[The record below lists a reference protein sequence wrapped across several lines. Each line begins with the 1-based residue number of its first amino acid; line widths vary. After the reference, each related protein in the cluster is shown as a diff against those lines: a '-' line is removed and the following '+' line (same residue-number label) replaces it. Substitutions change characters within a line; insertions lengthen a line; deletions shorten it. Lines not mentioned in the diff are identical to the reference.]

1 MNLPFSN
8 NHISYSAQAKVKEIL
23 SPLTKMAN
31 IHYFNY
37 SVTYPDN
44 SSFTLHT
51 NDTFFESWFLND
63 FTMWEL
69 HLSSGNY
76 FWNSVDKAK
85 TEFANNLGIGNG
97 IFIVNRLSDRT
108 EVAAFATH
116 PDNSDINTFYL
127 NHPNLF
133 KRFIKHF
140 VHTATPLIELANQER
155 FILPKTN
162 TLNLFTQTI
171 HLCAED
177 KLLFDTPFELL
188 SKREFTCYLLLIKG
202 YSLEQIASQLNLALP
217 TIANY
222 IARTKIKLNCKTKH
236 ELFQLGEYFDLIE
249 YVTNCTCLI

>member
-1 MNLPFSN
+1 MNLPFN
-8 NHISYSAQAKVKEIL
+8 TNHISYSAQDKVREIL

-51 NDTFFESWFLND
+51 NEQFYESWFLNE

-69 HLSSGNY
+69 HLNSGIY
-76 FWNSVDKAK
+76 FWDSVDKPK

-108 EVAAFATH
+108 EVAAFATR
-116 PDNSDINTFYL
+116 PDNADINNFYL

-133 KRFIKHF
+133 KRFINHF
-140 VHTATPLIELANQER
+140 THTAKPLIGLAKQQRIFLPNTREQSSPLQNLHLSPKER
-155 FILPKTN
+155 LISG
-162 TLNLFTQTI
+162 
-171 HLCAED
+171 
-177 KLLFDTPFELL
+177 TPFDLL
-188 SKREFTCYLLLIKG
+188 SKREFACYLLLIRG
-202 YSLEQIASQLNLALP
+202 YSLEQIAQQLNLALP

-236 ELFQLGEYFDLIE
+236 ELIHLGERFGLVE
-249 YVTNCTCLI
+249 YVTNCTCVI